1 MGEGLATMLAR
12 FDQVFGTVRKPSR
25 SVSQTILGPVHVT
38 ISGFK
43 TLPLF
48 VALLQAFG
56 ADRIM
61 YSADHPFVPND
72 AGGGFLKN
80 LPVSPAD
87 LAKIAHGNADRLLR
101 LGPA

>member
-1 MGEGLATMLAR
+1 
-12 FDQVFGTVRKPSR
+12 
-25 SVSQTILGPVHVT
+25 
-38 ISGFK
+38 
-43 TLPLF
+43 
-48 VALLQAFG
+48 
-56 ADRIM
+56 M
-61 YSADHPFVPND
+61 YSADYPFVPND